1 MKKFA
6 PVLPAIAIV
15 AFAAI
20 AFAGVVVD
28 EQQSIDEIN
37 GTRINRPRTVMIDG
51 DKQKS
56 ILDKGI
62 RTIITDLDKGTM
74 TMLDGRRKT
83 YVEIP
88 FPPKGPGG
96 AAMQTGQSP
105 TVSFKKTGGHE
116 KIIGYSCD
124 DYSGEGTVGGNAV
137 SMSGCFSDSA
147 PGAEEYS
154 NFQRVMADK
163 VKGTTMAN
171 MGQIPR
177 GVPLRLKITTTMGD
191 PPPGTP
197 PDQAKN
203 LREMLDHRKF
213 VNETKVSTISIKS
226 LPADS
231 FQVPAGYQ
239 RQQSASMFGR
249 MGGGMPAPVP
259 HAAPAPHKVPD

>member
-28 EQQSIDEIN
+28 EQQTIDEIN
-37 GTRINRPRTVMIDG
+37 GSRVNRARTVMIDG

-56 ILDKGI
+56 IVDKGI
-62 RTIITDLDKGTM
+62 RTVITDLGKGTM
-74 TMLDGRRKT
+74 TMLDGRRKS

-88 FPPKGPGG
+88 FPPNGPGG
-96 AAMQTGQSP
+96 AAMQTGLSP
-105 TVSFKKTGGHE
+105 TISFKKTGGHE
-116 KIIGYSCD
+116 TIIGYSCD
-124 DYSGEGTVGGNAV
+124 DNSGDGTVGGNAV

-147 PGAEEYS
+147 PGAKDYT

-171 MGQIPR
+171 MGQIPP

-197 PDQAKN
+197 PEQAKN

-213 VNETKVSTISIKS
+213 VNETNVSKISIKS

-231 FQVPAGYQ
+231 FQVPASYQ
-239 RQQSASMFGR
+239 RTASMFGR
-249 MGGGMPAPVP
+249 MGGGAPAPAP
-259 HAAPAPHKVPD
+259 GATPAPHKVPE